1 MTRLLT
7 AALFALVAGAA
18 LAGDDKPRP
27 DADAKVAEG
36 AEVSLTPA
44 EITPDKD
51 QPDQG
56 PRAVTAKAG
65 KAEKV
70 KMPARA
76 YKLGFTGEPQTGGG
90 IKVVSL
96 ASPSA
101 LVGLRTEAGGEGAG
115 PISAEPGDVI
125 THANGYAVGTL
136 EELLVAVSTAK
147 KPEDVQLVVKDVNSG
162 KSVMLYATAIKR

>member
-7 AALFALVAGAA
+7 AVLFALVAGAA
-18 LAGDDKPRP
+18 PAADDKPRP

-44 EITPDKD
+44 EITSDKE

-65 KAEKV
+65 KAGKV

-76 YKLGFTGEPQTGGG
+76 YQLGFTGEPQKGGG
-90 IKVVSL
+90 IKVVGL
-96 ASPSA
+96 ASPSG
-101 LVGLRTEAGGEGAG
+101 LVGVRAEAGGRRRGRSPRSRGTSSPTPTGTPWA
-115 PISAEPGDVI
+115 PSRSWSSRSARRRSRR
-125 THANGYAVGTL
+125 TCSSSSRT
-136 EELLVAVSTAK
+136 
-147 KPEDVQLVVKDVNSG
+147 
-162 KSVMLYATAIKR
+162 